1 MKKGT
6 GMIEVLIECKET
18 ESVQKKKLPLSWT
31 LSSLKNFFA
40 KTLKIGVG
48 VQRVTCKVD
57 EECEEEEMTEDHKNA
72 AKAFLEK
79 RKPEFKGE

>member
-1 MKKGT
+1 
-6 GMIEVLIECKET
+6 MIEVLIECKET

-57 EECEEEEMTEDHKNA
+57 EECEEEEMTEDHKTLSYYNL
-72 AKAFLEK
+72 KVESRIIVY
-79 RKPEFKGE
+79 RK